1 MDKTYDADEL
11 RRELEKLR
19 ELSDKFKE
27 NELVSAFYSVSY
39 ELLSAIHSEIDGDEE
54 LASMSVDEAFSSGKF
69 DNLIAKA
76 ALRLG
81 TSEAD
86 REAREVC
93 GALPKLTSIVPQKHV
108 IPMNKFANCLCELI
122 DVGEV
127 DLTVMNENKPNEVNT
142 RCMVSYEGDNVTL
155 SGRQTFTEYD
165 RNVADAVTSLY
176 RYGDPSHEVT
186 PASVYRAMV
195 HATEGETPSPQQIGA
210 VTKSL
215 DKLRFIRVR
224 VNLVD
229 EFTQRG
235 ISLDGE
241 QIVDGEIDTYLLAL
255 TKLKVNAGGQNVT
268 AYKVMSTPILYEYAS
283 LVGQVITVPARYLDI
298 REPARAN
305 SGEVEWVKVRNTEQ
319 RIEIKGYL
327 LRRIERMKGKTGN
340 RQSRHITYADL
351 YDKLGEKN
359 PSRKKQ
365 QQIREYVTKCLES
378 WKHDGYI
385 RGYTDIT
392 TGRAKRGVCI
402 QL

>member
-1 MDKTYDADEL
+1 MAKTHDEMQ
-11 RRELEKLR
+11 EKVAKL
-19 ELSDKFKE
+19 KE
-27 NELVSAFYSVSY
+27 IAEATEDNEFVSAFYSISY
-39 ELLSAIHSEIDGDEE
+39 ELLSSIIEELEDDEE
-54 LASMSVDEAFSSGKF
+54 LSTMPIKEAFNSGKF
-69 DNLIAKA
+69 DALIDRAAK
-76 ALRLG
+76 RIG
-81 TSEAD
+81 TKTAD
-86 REAREVC
+86 DEAREVRE
-93 GALPKLTSIVPQKHV
+93 ALPRLTSIVPQKHV
-108 IPMNKFANCLCELI
+108 SPMNKLANSLRELI
-122 DVGEV
+122 DVGER
-127 DLTVMNENKPNEVNT
+127 DLTVMNEGKPNEVNT
-142 RCMVSYEGDNVTL
+142 RCLVSYEGDNVTL

-176 RYGDPSHEVT
+176 LYGDPSHVVT

-215 DKLRFIRVR
+215 DKLRFVRVR

-229 EFTQRG
+229 EFTQRD

-283 LVGQVITVPARYLDI
+283 LVRQVITVPARYLDI

-327 LRRIERMKGKTGN
+327 LRRIERMKGKTGK

-385 RGYTDIT
+385 AGYSDLVE
-392 TGRAKRGVCI
+392 GRTKRGVSVEI
-402 QL
+402 